1 MELVK
6 SPACFSKNDG
16 FEGGSTPQIFWLAW
30 GLGGGFRHHFLSSV
44 FVLLKVP
51 QLVLVSSLPKNCHA
65 KTDGEH
71 SSYKMRNLMFV
82 LSRELA
88 RQRKEPAILPSS
100 AGRSEMSRAAISETW
115 KTSGTLNIKAKAGAV
130 PVPL

>member
-51 QLVLVSSLPKNCHA
+51 WLVLVSSLPENCQA

-71 SSYKMRNLMFV
+71 SSYKMRNFFFV
-82 LSRELA
+82 CFVKGISQAKERTSNPTELC
-88 RQRKEPAILPSS
+88 
-100 AGRSEMSRAAISETW
+100 RAF
-115 KTSGTLNIKAKAGAV
+115 
-130 PVPL
+130 